1 MNNVKSNILDEIN
14 SLKNQF
20 NKEFDKIINIS
31 DLNQIRV
38 NYLGRKGFVSSY
50 FRRLG
55 EFSVEKRP
63 LIGNELNELKKYI
76 EEKLKEV
83 NKRLIQ
89 IEKTE
94 KRYDITLPGFKRFI
108 GKKHPLT
115 MIMEEIKSIFSFMG
129 FEIAE
134 GPEIETDYYNFEA
147 LNIPPGH
154 PARELQDTFYLTN
167 NMLLRTHTSPVQIRI
182 MEKTKPPI
190 RIIAPGRVFRRDTP
204 DATHSPIFMQ
214 VEGLYVDKN
223 VTFAELKGIILT
235 FARAMFGKDMKIR
248 FRSSFF
254 PFTEP
259 SAEYDFLCMFCKGK
273 GCKICKGAGWVEI
286 SGAGMVD
293 PEVFKFVNIDPEIYS
308 GYAFGMGVERIAMFK
323 YQIDDI
329 RTFYENDMRFLNQ
342 F

>member
-1 MNNVKSNILDEIN
+1 MNDIKLNILDKIN
-14 SLKNQF
+14 SLKSQF
-20 NKEFDKIINIS
+20 NKEFDRIKNIR

-50 FRRLG
+50 FRGLG
-55 EFSVEKRP
+55 EFSAEKRP
-63 LIGNELNELKKYI
+63 VIGNELNELKRYI
-76 EEKLKEV
+76 EDKLKEV
-83 NKRLIQ
+83 KKRLIQ
-89 IEKTE
+89 VEKTE
-94 KRYDITLPGFKRFI
+94 ERYDITLPGFKRFI
-108 GKKHPLT
+108 AKKHPLT

-223 VTFAELKGIILT
+223 VTFAELKGVILT

-329 RTFYENDMRFLNQ
+329 RTFYENDIRFLNQ